1 MNHETAVKHGKAL
14 LRRMKGKGWKLDVWE
29 NMGWHYAVYNGT
41 LTVHASEYAMSKTT
55 YFTLLGDE
63 ERGGGL
69 GFWTENGPESSSEDP
84 NEVVERQVAYA
95 LKVAKGHLAI
105 VKKVE
110 ANIRSK

>member
-1 MNHETAVKHGKAL
+1 MDHETAMKHGKAL

-29 NMGWHYAVYNGT
+29 NLGWHYAVYNGT
-41 LTVHASEYAMSKTT
+41 LTVHATEYLLGQTT
-55 YFTLLGDE
+55 YFTLLGDT
-63 ERGGGL
+63 ERGGGECY
-69 GFWTENGPESSSEDP
+69 WTEDFSSTDP
-84 NEVVERQVAYA
+84 NKVVERQLAHA